1 MSVTSRYREAWEGF
15 WREAPDEPGAV
26 FWDAAPERTAAV
38 HLALYEPYLTDPDL
52 PFVDLGCGNGTQTR
66 FLADRFPRVLG
77 ADLSTAALDR
87 ARHADPGGRATYRL
101 LDAADKTDA
110 ETLHTDL
117 GDANVYVRG
126 VLHQCEPDDRQRL
139 VDSIAT
145 LLGER
150 GRACLV
156 ELAEAAKPVLMGLAQ
171 SPTGPLPSSP
181 RSSATASPRA
191 RSPTPRSRSTSAPP
205 ASPSSPAANSRC
217 SPPSTRPTAPG
228 LNCRRGG
235 TWRGVRHSALVLDFR
250 RDGRGSHASARRGH
264 SRCRRAV
271 LRGRPR
277 LGGT

>member
-171 SPTGPLPSSP
+171 SPTGPPAKLAPIFRHGIAPGEVTDAAIPEYLRAAGLTLVAGGELPLLTTEYTADGTRIELPS
-181 RSSATASPRA
+181 RWYVAGRTA
-191 RSPTPRSRSTSAPP
+191 
-205 ASPSSPAANSRC
+205 
-217 SPPSTRPTAPG
+217 
-228 LNCRRGG
+228 
-235 TWRGVRHSALVLDFR
+235 
-250 RDGRGSHASARRGH
+250 
-264 SRCRRAV
+264 
-271 LRGRPR
+271 
-277 LGGT
+277 